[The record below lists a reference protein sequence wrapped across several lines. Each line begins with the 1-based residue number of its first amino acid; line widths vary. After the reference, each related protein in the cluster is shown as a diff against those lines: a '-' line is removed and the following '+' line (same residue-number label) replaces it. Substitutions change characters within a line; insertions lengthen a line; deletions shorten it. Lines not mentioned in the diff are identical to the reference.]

1 MRFQGRIEKQSDGED
16 GRHFYVV
23 DVFDVASRIAWMSNS
38 RLNDLL
44 TVIRLA
50 PGLDK
55 LMDEGPDE
63 WIDVWESGCRSGRY
77 TSHFK

>member
-1 MRFQGRIEKQSDGED
+1 MMKMVAI
-16 GRHFYVV
+16 FYVV

-44 TVIRLA
+44 AVIRLA

-55 LMDEGPDE
+55 LTVEELDE
-63 WIDVWESGCRSGRY
+63 WIDVWDSGCRSGRY
-77 TSHFK
+77 TSYFK